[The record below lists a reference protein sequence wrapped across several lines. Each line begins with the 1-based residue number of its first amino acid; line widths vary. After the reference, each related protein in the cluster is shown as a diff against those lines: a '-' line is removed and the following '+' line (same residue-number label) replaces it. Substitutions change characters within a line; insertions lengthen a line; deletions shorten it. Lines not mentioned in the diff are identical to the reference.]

1 MAQKT
6 PATVPKPRIVDDRKG
21 HYFQLE
27 ESGWVPKYTS
37 KEVCVQILRLILYF
51 TYYKMYVEYKQIKVI
66 AFIQYIA
73 I

>member
-27 ESGWVPKYTS
+27 GSGWIPKYTS
-37 KEVCVQILRLILYF
+37 KEVCV
-51 TYYKMYVEYKQIKVI
+51 
-66 AFIQYIA
+66 
-73 I
+73 